1 MCINFCFY
9 TLDFE
14 GLTVIL
20 LEVCAA
26 FRHPVRFKSEEF
38 IRIGSSKK
46 KLKDLPEK
54 ERDLWRIFDQIP
66 FEQEIAAENVSPED
80 VLRLLNYPAY
90 FDLVKLPLPENRSG
104 ILNALKSE
112 DMIVKS
118 KSDSWDITNFGAI
131 LFAKSL
137 SDFSQLE
144 LFSIKEPL
152 DLRQSERNQISR
164 AMLSNT
170 KV

>member
-1 MCINFCFY
+1 MRPRGLRSPLDHTRSERARSCHVCLVCIP
-9 TLDFE
+9 TPSPP
-14 GLTVIL
+14 LT
-20 LEVCAA
+20 
-26 FRHPVRFKSEEF
+26 
-38 IRIGSSKK
+38 
-46 KLKDLPEK
+46 
-54 ERDLWRIFDQIP
+54 
-66 FEQEIAAENVSPED
+66 
-80 VLRLLNYPAY
+80 RLLSSVVHKCTHPSRGAPGEQILINYQLRRQPS
-90 FDLVKLPLPENRSG
+90 FLLVNRLWPDNCVVTAQFPIHFPIAIRHSHYEF
-104 ILNALKSE
+104 LKSE